1 MYANISEDERIY
13 SRKNLIILARGEEIV
28 KNRDRKEGCIDIL
41 KYSSTLISPRNRT
54 TVSARL
60 KKRKNR
66 GAELHNSAILTAL
79 FPENIGISRE
89 IYRFHV
95 SMRL

>member
-1 MYANISEDERIY
+1 MYGNISENERIY
-13 SRKNLIILARGEEIV
+13 SRKNLIILARGEEEIV

-60 KKRKNR
+60 KKRKK
-66 GAELHNSAILTAL
+66 G
-79 FPENIGISRE
+79 
-89 IYRFHV
+89 
-95 SMRL
+95 